1 MRLQQTQYLTLMLP
15 ARIATGWYTRSA

>member
-15 ARIATGWYTRSA
+15 AGIATGWYTRSA